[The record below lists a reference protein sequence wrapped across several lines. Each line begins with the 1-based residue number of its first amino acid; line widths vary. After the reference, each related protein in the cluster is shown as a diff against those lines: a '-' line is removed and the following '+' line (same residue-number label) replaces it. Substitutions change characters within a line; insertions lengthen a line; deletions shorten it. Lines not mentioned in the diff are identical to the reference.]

1 MRLLAFASALALLAA
16 SPHAPAMQPARA
28 PAQDPPACIDVEVN
42 GQRVPSY
49 ECMSARLAPTADQA
63 TRPAQL
69 ASERNAMRPSN
80 EIGLFNQAATHQR
93 MGNAF
98 GTSAHPQRPTAPPPV
113 SPVVRP

>member
-1 MRLLAFASALALLAA
+1 MRLRALVCILALLAVSHPVPA
-16 SPHAPAMQPARA
+16 AP

-49 ECMSARLAPTADQA
+49 ECMGARLAPAAD
-63 TRPAQL
+63 RPAPPTGQL
-69 ASERNAMRPSN
+69 ASERTATRPSN

-93 MGNAF
+93 MGNTF
-98 GTSAHPQRPTAPPPV
+98 GSSVHPQRPPTPPPV